1 MLILHHAP
9 MACSLASRLALIE
22 SGLRHT
28 VATVRTWQG
37 EQKSDAY
44 RAINPRG
51 KVPALQTDDGVI
63 TESIAILSYI
73 ADLAPA
79 AKLLPPAGQLE
90 RAKALA
96 WLSFLSS
103 TLHAS
108 LNQALFP
115 PPGSDNEIAQAAALE
130 RVANAFADV
139 DKHLAG
145 RDHLLDAF
153 SACDLYL
160 LVFTTWRGSPA
171 LAGKLPVF
179 ANIDRFQQKMMT
191 RPGILPAIME
201 DMKLRA
207 SAA

>member
-1 MLILHHAP
+1 MLVLHHAP
-9 MACSLASRLALIE
+9 MARSLVSRLALIE
-22 SGLRHT
+22 AGLGHT

-51 KVPALQTDDGVI
+51 KAPALQTDAGVI

-73 ADLAPA
+73 ADLAPE
-79 AKLLPPAGQLE
+79 AKLLPPAGGLE

-96 WLSFLSS
+96 WFSFLSS

-115 PPGSDNEIAQAAALE
+115 LPGSDNEIAQAAALE
-130 RVANAFADV
+130 RVANAFADI
-139 DKHLAG
+139 DKHLEG
-145 RDHLLDAF
+145 RDHLLDTF

-171 LAGKLPVF
+171 LAGKLPTF
-179 ANIDRFQQKMMT
+179 ANIDRFQQAMMA